1 MCLVK
6 IVFTIKD
13 PNNTHKCTMK
23 NAIKEIN
30 RRLQSLKIDFKMNQ
44 YVFDL
49 FNKTYGIKENE
60 KYCYVHRQYAQPSN
74 TYSMHAIELI
84 VSEIQKNPENIL
96 EMLKKA
102 KK

>member
-1 MCLVK
+1 
-6 IVFTIKD
+6 
-13 PNNTHKCTMK
+13 
-23 NAIKEIN
+23 
-30 RRLQSLKIDFKMNQ
+30 MNQ

-49 FNKTYGIKENE
+49 FNKAYGIKENE
-60 KYCYVHRQYAQPSN
+60 KYCYVHRQYAQPSY
-74 TYSMHAIELI
+74 TYSMQAIELI